1 MLSLPF
7 MPLKST
13 DIVVKFVQIPSE
25 VSQLMGWIQ
34 HLISEIEEFVIGGI
48 WTCYRS
54 FQNWT
59 KIVCFQIPVPFINN

>member
-1 MLSLPF
+1 

-48 WTCYRS
+48 
-54 FQNWT
+54 
-59 KIVCFQIPVPFINN
+59 